1 MGRLQTYLERYM
13 KMSISCLNITLDIYD
28 QNAYKIWSN
37 YFQNNEIDIFR
48 ELKTELSEID
58 KLYLSGNTY
67 LEVITD
73 CAKKYSITN
82 GNYFR

>member
-1 MGRLQTYLERYM
+1 
-13 KMSISCLNITLDIYD
+13 MSISCLNITLDIYD

-73 CAKKYSITN
+73 CAKKIQYYKRELLPLMAYLN
-82 GNYFR
+82 D